1 LVMAAGLQAPLMK
14 KDGLKF
20 LFLEPFFGGSH
31 RDFAQGLVSRS
42 RHRIELLTLPSR
54 FWKWRM
60 RGAALYFLNK
70 IPDLNGYDG
79 IITSDLMSLSDF
91 RAIAGPFCPPA
102 LVYFHE
108 NQLTYPLAPGETIDY
123 QFGFTD
129 ITTCLAAQRILF
141 NSRTHFEAF
150 FTALP
155 GFLKMMPEYRPIW
168 VVDEIRS
175 KSGVLYPG
183 CRFPSAEEDFP
194 APESSSPLIVW
205 NHRWEFDKNPG
216 DFFQAVDAVLDRGLD
231 FQLALLGENFQA
243 VPKAFI
249 RAKGRYGRRIVQY
262 GYVESRESYY
272 AWLKRGTIVVSTA
285 TQENF
290 GISVVEA
297 IRHGC
302 IPLLPRRLSYPE
314 IIPQSFHNDFL
325 YRDQG
330 DLIERLA
337 SLIRDPLRHRERVKR
352 LSREMG
358 RYSWERMIGEYDKEL
373 RFLGEMKH
381 AGRKERRGER
391 YET

>member
-1 LVMAAGLQAPLMK
+1 MQR
-14 KDGLKF
+14 
-20 LFLEPFFGGSH
+20 
-31 RDFAQGLVSRS
+31 RDTV
-42 RHRIELLTLPSR
+42 
-54 FWKWRM
+54 
-60 RGAALYFLNK
+60 
-70 IPDLNGYDG
+70 
-79 IITSDLMSLSDF
+79 
-91 RAIAGPFCPPA
+91 
-102 LVYFHE
+102 
-108 NQLTYPLAPGETIDY
+108 LA
-123 QFGFTD
+123 
-129 ITTCLAAQRILF
+129 
-141 NSRTHFEAF
+141 
-150 FTALP
+150 
-155 GFLKMMPEYRPIW
+155 
-168 VVDEIRS
+168 
-175 KSGVLYPG
+175 
-183 CRFPSAEEDFP
+183 
-194 APESSSPLIVW
+194 
-205 NHRWEFDKNPG
+205 
-216 DFFQAVDAVLDRGLD
+216 RGLD

-272 AWLKRGTIVVSTA
+272 TWLKRGTIVVSTA